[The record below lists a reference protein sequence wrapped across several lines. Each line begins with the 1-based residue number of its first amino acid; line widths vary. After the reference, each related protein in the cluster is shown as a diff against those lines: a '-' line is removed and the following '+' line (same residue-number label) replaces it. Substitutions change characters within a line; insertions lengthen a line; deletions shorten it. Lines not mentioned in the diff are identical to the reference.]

1 MPIEGEYVPGT
12 LSWAADQVELYERTG
27 GAEGNDLQGRPVII
41 LTTRGRKTGK
51 VRKSPLMRVKH
62 GDRYA
67 VVASLAGAPQH
78 PVWYLNMLADPHV
91 TLQDGPEVKDY
102 IARQVE
108 GDEKAEWWTR
118 AVETWPD
125 YDAYQAKTDRVI
137 PVVVLEPVES

>member
-1 MPIEGEYVPGT
+1 MLALRRAQAGSRTAARTAPHRPAGRAPVGCQRATTAAAARIGCPLTQRATEGTAMPIEGEYVPGT

-78 PVWYLNMLADPHV
+78 PVWYLNML
-91 TLQDGPEVKDY
+91 
-102 IARQVE
+102 
-108 GDEKAEWWTR
+108 
-118 AVETWPD
+118 
-125 YDAYQAKTDRVI
+125 
-137 PVVVLEPVES
+137 